1 MIENLWLWDY
11 ISCYQEVFCWFVFCL
26 FVFFFLFLLFLWQNI
41 FGFSICFVSALHLWI
56 YSFSKFPFSLDF
68 LHKELMNEWDI
79 HSCILAACI
88 QALWL
93 FTSFGRRDS
102 FSAIVK
108 TELILRFF
116 LKHLLFECLNTQ
128 WLLCKL
134 STSGWIFFFS
144 LPWRGFL
151 VDKAHPVLFRDI
163 TKNWAGFNFL
173 ATETVVISISYI
185 LILRLNG

>member
-1 MIENLWLWDY
+1 MGLHFLL
-11 ISCYQEVFCWFVFCL
+11 SGGFLLVCFL
-26 FVFFFLFLLFLWQNI
+26 FVCVFFLFLLFLWQNI

-163 TKNWAGFNFL
+163 TKNWAGFNFP

>member
-1 MIENLWLWDY
+1 MGLHFLL
-11 ISCYQEVFCWFVFCL
+11 SGGFLLVCFL
-26 FVFFFLFLLFLWQNI
+26 FVCVFFLFLLFLWQNI

-102 FSAIVK
+102 FSAFVK
-108 TELILRFF
+108 TELILRYFF
-116 LKHLLFECLNTQ
+116 KAFVVWVFKHTMVVVQTEHIWLNLFL
-128 WLLCKL
+128 
-134 STSGWIFFFS
+134 
-144 LPWRGFL
+144 
-151 VDKAHPVLFRDI
+151 
-163 TKNWAGFNFL
+163 
-173 ATETVVISISYI
+173 
-185 LILRLNG
+185 